1 MPWACIMAK
10 SLRMWLQNY
19 ISRRRRRR
27 KNTYPIY
34 GLKWRYVWHWI
45 KHIRYADSERT
56 VAPSAIR
63 NLVGR
68 VQFNVNS
75 IRTSHYWSQCQAD
88 QTTIQPNRML
98 GKAFWHF
105 LFISTI
111 LLSVFLPFS
120 FFRNHWKSENLCI
133 CASPIQNMKH
143 LTHTQCIPY
152 CVLGWNNKREN
163 TCQIFSQ

>member
-34 GLKWRYVWHWI
+34 GLKWRYVWHRI

-120 FFRNHWKSENLCI
+120 FFSKPLKIWKSVHMCFAHSKYETLDTHAVYPILCI
-133 CASPIQNMKH
+133 R
-143 LTHTQCIPY
+143 
-152 CVLGWNNKREN
+152 VE
-163 TCQIFSQ
+163 